1 MLCQNT
7 ALKKGICRINFIT
20 TTLAKTCA
28 LLGSGNYSI
37 NSHAMTDLKKT
48 IAPLANL
55 GKMLQFS
62 KERTQAVVHPFKPP
76 KDRASDNAPL
86 RIDVHDYNAEHL
98 NHETLSNMNAC
109 LNYTKSEN
117 TTWVNIEG
125 TNERA
130 IQNIAEGFDIH
141 YLIQEDILS
150 YGQRPKLDEIDTM
163 VFVLMNMLYDG
174 PDGAGIE
181 TEQISIVLLPKTV
194 ISIQQD
200 LDRDVFDN
208 VRQKLKNG
216 QTKLRQSQGD
226 YLFYTLIDTIVDSY
240 FGVLEKLGERIE
252 AVEEVLMRK
261 PTRKAF
267 GQINQLRKEIILLKR
282 NTAPVRDI
290 VSNLLRND
298 SALISDNITKYF
310 KDVYDHIVQANELA
324 ENYRDMVMSL
334 QDLYMNNIN
343 LRTNDVMKTM
353 AIVTTVM
360 APATVIGGIFGMNF
374 DVIPYQHHQWGFY
387 GTIAAML
394 LIPALM
400 IMWFKTR
407 GWFVKDIPGEE

>member
-1 MLCQNT
+1 
-7 ALKKGICRINFIT
+7 
-20 TTLAKTCA
+20 
-28 LLGSGNYSI
+28 
-37 NSHAMTDLKKT
+37 MTDIKKT

-76 KDRASDNAPL
+76 KARTSDHEPL
-86 RIDVHDYNAEHL
+86 KIDVHDYNATHL
-98 NHETLSNMNAC
+98 QHEALSNMKAC
-109 LNYTKSEN
+109 LHFTKSAN

-125 TNERA
+125 TNA
-130 IQNIAEGFDIH
+130 TDIQEIANAFDIH

-150 YGQRPKLDEIDTM
+150 YGQRPKLDEIDNM

-174 PDGAGIE
+174 ADGAGIE
-181 TEQISIVLLPKTV
+181 TEQISIILLPHTV

-216 QTKLRQSQGD
+216 QTKLRQSQAD
-226 YLFYTLIDTIVDSY
+226 YLFYTLIDHIVDSY

-298 SALISDNITKYF
+298 SALISDNTTKYF

-387 GTIAAML
+387 GTIIAML